1 MIREAVF
8 KKGTEVT
15 FVGLNQSGQVV
26 VKQGNET
33 RIHSKAV
40 KYEDVVVGF
49 REAGWVEAEFTTPS
63 SDVQAEVRASI
74 DRLSKRVISEQ
85 LATPTAYST
94 EDSSYL
100 AKAAQNSLD
109 QDVNLDVI
117 QKVDEY
123 LELHK
128 QQTELKKKM
137 EELKSPIKDYMVEKR
152 LKSIKGTHG
161 AAVALQEATA
171 SNSTS
176 IYSNYEIGDVAPLLP
191 KDLLNRVT
199 ESRVNSDTLEG
210 ILKSDKSLDKEL
222 IDQVKAAKIVKPG
235 TARFTVKK

>member
-49 REAGWVEAEFTTPS
+49 REAGWVEVEFTTPS

-74 DRLSKRVISEQ
+74 DRLSERVIREQ
-85 LATPTAYST
+85 LVSPTAYPT
-94 EDSSYL
+94 YL

-109 QDVNLDVI
+109 QDIRLDVI

-123 LELHK
+123 LELHQ

-137 EELKSPIKDYMVEKR
+137 EALKAPIKDYMVENR